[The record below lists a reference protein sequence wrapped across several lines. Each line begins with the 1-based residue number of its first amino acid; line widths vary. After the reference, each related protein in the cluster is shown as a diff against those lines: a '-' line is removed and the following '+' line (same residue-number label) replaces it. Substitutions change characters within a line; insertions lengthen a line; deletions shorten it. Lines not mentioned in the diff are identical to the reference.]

1 MKKFWE
7 RLSKRERRMALL
19 ACSIFV
25 LVLGNYLVLE
35 PYSARREW
43 VKSQLEIQ
51 TNLLERQNRYLKRRT
66 QIEGDLKRLKTKLE
80 TLKSSLL
87 GGDTPPV
94 SASALQETVRK
105 IAAKEG
111 VQIVSTRVLSPK
123 PVGSFLTIS
132 VQLEVSG
139 EVGQL
144 VNLIKGIES
153 NAKFLMVSE
162 VNIRSL
168 ASRVNRRR
176 RPVLRSRGSL
186 RTTLVISGFARSR
199 MATDAKSG
207 V

>member
-7 RLSKRERRMALL
+7 RLSKRERGMAIL
-19 ACSIFV
+19 ACSIFF

-132 VQLEVSG
+132 VQREVSG

-144 VNLIKGIES
+144 VNLIRGIES
-153 NAKFLMVSE
+153 NAKLLAVSE

-176 RPVLRSRGSL
+176 RPILRSRGSL

>member
-1 MKKFWE
+1 
-7 RLSKRERRMALL
+7 MAFL
-19 ACSIFV
+19 ACSIFF
-25 LVLGNYLVLE
+25 LVLGHYFVVE

-66 QIEGDLKRLKTKLE
+66 QIEGDLRRLKTKLE

-144 VNLIKGIES
+144 VNLIRGIES
-153 NAKFLMVSE
+153 NAKLLAVSE

-176 RPVLRSRGSL
+176 RPILRSRGSL

>member
-1 MKKFWE
+1 MVF
-7 RLSKRERRMALL
+7 L
-19 ACSIFV
+19 ACSIFF
-25 LVLGNYLVLE
+25 LVLGQYLVVE

-66 QIEGDLKRLKTKLE
+66 QIEGDLRRLKTKLE
-80 TLKSSLL
+80 ALESALL
-87 GGDTPPV
+87 DGDTPPV

-123 PVGSFLTIS
+123 SVGSFLTIP

-153 NAKFLMVSE
+153 NAKLLVVSE

-176 RPVLRSRGSL
+176 KSRPILRSRGSL
-186 RTTLVISGFARSR
+186 RTTLVISGYARSR

-207 V
+207 I

>member
-1 MKKFWE
+1 MKSLWE
-7 RLSKRERRMALL
+7 RLSKRERGMVFV
-19 ACSIFV
+19 ACSFLI
-25 LVLGNYLVLE
+25 LVLGRYLVIE
-35 PYSARREW
+35 PYSTRREW

-51 TNLLERQNRYLKRRT
+51 SNLLKKQTRFLKRRA
-66 QIEGDLKRLKTKLE
+66 QLEGDLKQLQTKLE
-80 TLKSSLL
+80 TLESSLL
-87 GGDTPPV
+87 VGDTPSV

-105 IAAKEG
+105 VAAKEG

-144 VNLIKGIES
+144 VNLIRGIES

-176 RPVLRSRGSL
+176 RPILRSRGSL

>member
-19 ACSIFV
+19 ACSIFF

>member
-1 MKKFWE
+1 MKKIWE
-7 RLSKRERRMALL
+7 RLSKRERGMVFL
-19 ACSIFV
+19 ACSIFF

-66 QIEGDLKRLKTKLE
+66 QIEGDLRRLKTKLE
-80 TLKSSLL
+80 ALESALL
-87 GGDTPPV
+87 DGDTPPV

-123 PVGSFLTIS
+123 SVGSFLTIP

-153 NAKFLMVSE
+153 NAKLLVVSE

>member
-7 RLSKRERRMALL
+7 RLSKRERGMAIL
-19 ACSIFV
+19 ACSIFF
-25 LVLGNYLVLE
+25 LVLGHYFVVE

-176 RPVLRSRGSL
+176 RPILRSRGSL

>member
-19 ACSIFV
+19 ACSIFF

-168 ASRVNRRR
+168 ASRVKRRR

>member
-7 RLSKRERRMALL
+7 RLSKRERGMAIL
-19 ACSIFV
+19 ACSIFF

-66 QIEGDLKRLKTKLE
+66 QIEGDLRRLKTKLE

-144 VNLIKGIES
+144 VNLIRGIES
-153 NAKFLMVSE
+153 NAKLLAVSE

-176 RPVLRSRGSL
+176 RPILRSRGSL

>member
-7 RLSKRERRMALL
+7 RLSKRERGMALL
-19 ACSIFV
+19 ACSIFF
-25 LVLGNYLVLE
+25 LVLGHYFVVE

-66 QIEGDLKRLKTKLE
+66 QIEGDLRRLKTKLE

-144 VNLIKGIES
+144 VNLIRGIES
-153 NAKFLMVSE
+153 NAKLLAVSE

-176 RPVLRSRGSL
+176 RPILRSRGSL